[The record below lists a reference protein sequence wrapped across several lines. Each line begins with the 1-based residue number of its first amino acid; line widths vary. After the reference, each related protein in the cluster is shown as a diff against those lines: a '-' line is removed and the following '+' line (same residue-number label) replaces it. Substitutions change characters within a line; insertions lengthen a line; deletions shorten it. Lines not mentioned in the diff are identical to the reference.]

1 MYDVQQVNEDR
12 LLLVPRL
19 LGNSRLNLY
28 GVFDGHAGHRA
39 SDYCK
44 DSMAQRVT
52 SHLVSRVADATALTP
67 EEGVGLFHAV
77 FNETDE
83 GFLEGARANQ
93 WEDGTTACVVMVNG
107 DDLFCANAGD
117 SKAVL
122 VRFGATLPL
131 SSEHKPGNPSELRRI
146 QEAGGVVEKIAGVCR
161 VNGNLATSVRA
172 GMGLGFGSS
181 CRRGRLLSL
190 FPL

>member
-1 MYDVQQVNEDR
+1 M
-12 LLLVPRL
+12 VPRL
-19 LGNSRLNLY
+19 LGDNRLNLY

-39 SDYCK
+39 STYCR
-44 DSMAQRVT
+44 DNMAQRV
-52 SHLVSRVADATALTP
+52 SAHLLPRGTDAGALTP

-93 WEDGTTACVVMVNG
+93 WEDGTTACVVMVSG

-117 SKAVL
+117 SKAIL

-131 SSEHKPGNPSELRRI
+131 SSEHKPGNPSELQRI
-146 QEAGGVVEKIAGVCR
+146 QDAGGVVEKIQGVCR
-161 VNGNLATSVRA
+161 VNGNLATSVSVGSARA
-172 GMGLGFGSS
+172 CCL
-181 CRRGRLLSL
+181 CNVVVAALL
-190 FPL
+190 